1 MKHCKQAFTLI
12 ELLVV
17 ICIIAILASMLL
29 PALQSARE
37 SASTASCI
45 SNLGQCGKAFQMY
58 ATNFDDTMPSLG
70 SWDRKLVEAL
80 GQEWSSDP
88 ATGKSSFQKA
98 LYCEADVVG
107 DGKNSYQM
115 NNLSNAIHSPGKDN
129 KIPDNKTSTVFVS
142 SDLIVIGEAIASS
155 RPGSANPRQQQVSIN
170 EAWSSHKTA
179 GELYLDGHVKHID
192 PWRTIPN
199 KEMSYVNDLKH
210 ATQGTVSGQFSSDAF
225 GSWTDCPKR
234 KEDANSSC
242 TGTPDCHQK

>member
-58 ATNFDDTMPSLG
+58 ATNFDDTMPSVG

-80 GQEWSSDP
+80 GQEWYDWSGTSWDSSQM
-88 ATGKSSFQKA
+88 KSSFQKA

-142 SDLIVIGEAIASS
+142 SDLIVIGEAIASDD
-155 RPGSANPRQQQVSIN
+155 PFNP
-170 EAWSSHKTA
+170 
-179 GELYLDGHVKHID
+179 
-192 PWRTIPN
+192 
-199 KEMSYVNDLKH
+199 
-210 ATQGTVSGQFSSDAF
+210 F
-225 GSWTDCPKR
+225 G
-234 KEDANSSC
+234 
-242 TGTPDCHQK
+242 